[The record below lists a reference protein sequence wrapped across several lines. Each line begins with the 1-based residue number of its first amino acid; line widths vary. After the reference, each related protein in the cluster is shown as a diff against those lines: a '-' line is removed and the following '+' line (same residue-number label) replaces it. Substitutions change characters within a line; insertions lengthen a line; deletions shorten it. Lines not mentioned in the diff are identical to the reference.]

1 MPKISR
7 KFWFT
12 FPTVKEVQRPVIWE
26 MSRKFPDVVFDIRQA
41 SVQDE
46 IGIMAV
52 LLEGEADQVRD
63 AAEYCRSVGLK
74 VDPIEKSVIEG

>member
-1 MPKISR
+1 MPTISR

-12 FPTVKEVQRPVIWE
+12 FPTKTEVQRPVIWE
-26 MSRKFPDVVFDIRQA
+26 MSRKYPDVVFDIRQA

-52 LLEGEADQVRD
+52 LLEGEAEQVR
-63 AAEYCRSVGLK
+63 AAVEFCRKAGLQ
-74 VDPIEKSVIEG
+74 VDPIEKTVIEG

>member
-12 FPTVKEVQRPVIWE
+12 FPTKTQVQRPVIWE
-26 MSRKFPDVVFDIRQA
+26 MSRAFPAVVFDIRQA

-52 LLEGEADQVRD
+52 LLEGDAELVRGAID
-63 AAEYCRSVGLK
+63 FCRAAGLK
-74 VDPIEKSVIEG
+74 VDPIEMSVVEG

>member
-12 FPTVKEVQRPVIWE
+12 FPTKAEVGRPILWE

-41 SVQDE
+41 TVKDE

-52 LLEGEADQVRD
+52 LLEGDDAQVRGAVD
-63 AAEYCRSVGLK
+63 YCKSAGLQ
-74 VDPIEKSVIEG
+74 VDPIEKTVIEG

>member
-12 FPTVKEVQRPVIWE
+12 FPTKTQVQRPVIWE
-26 MSRKFPDVVFDIRQA
+26 MSRQYPDVVFDIRQA

-52 LLEGEADQVRD
+52 LLEGDDTQVRG
-63 AAEYCRSVGLK
+63 AVEFCRTAGLQ
-74 VDPIEKSVIEG
+74 VDPIEKTVLEG

>member
-12 FPTVKEVQRPVIWE
+12 FPTKTQVQRPVIWE

-52 LLEGEADQVRD
+52 LLEGEAEQVKGAVD
-63 AAEYCRSVGLK
+63 YCRSAGLQ
-74 VDPIEKSVIEG
+74 VDPIEKTILEG

>member
-1 MPKISR
+1 MPHISR

-12 FPTVKEVQRPVIWE
+12 FPTKSQVQRPVIWE
-26 MSRKFPDVVFDIRQA
+26 MSRQFPDVVFDIRQA

-52 LLEGEADQVRD
+52 LLEGESEQVRS
-63 AAEYCRSVGLK
+63 AVEFCRTAGLK
-74 VDPIEKSVIEG
+74 VDPIELSVVEG

>member
-1 MPKISR
+1 MAKISR

-52 LLEGEADQVRD
+52 LLEGEPDQVKGAVD
-63 AAEYCRSVGLK
+63 YCKSAGLK
-74 VDPIEKSVIEG
+74 IDPIEKTVIEG